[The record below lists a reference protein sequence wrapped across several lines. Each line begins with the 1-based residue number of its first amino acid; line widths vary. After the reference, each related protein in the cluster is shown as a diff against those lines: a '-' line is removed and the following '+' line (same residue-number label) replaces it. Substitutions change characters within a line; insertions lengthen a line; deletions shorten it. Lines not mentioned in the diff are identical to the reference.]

1 MNHKTL
7 ETKAA
12 TLTEQGEFTAIAAA
26 YSVDRV
32 RDQIVPGAFEK
43 TIGQWQTSQK
53 KIPLHWDH
61 EGSADSIIGWV
72 DPASMREVKEGLFVA
87 GRLDIEA
94 SDVAKEAWRS
104 VKNNAVALSFGYLAT
119 KQRKRRDGVNELL
132 EIDLYEVS
140 IVPAPANP
148 DTKFLSFKSV
158 EATLE
163 AESKQ
168 MMRVVEDPDACSTD
182 EPWAV
187 MDGDEV
193 MSCHMTEAE
202 ASARMGEMKSAVDDG
217 RDDEPETA
225 KSAPQDPL
233 RKRSEEVA
241 LALASE
247 GLPPGRYTEPPP
259 PPEVVI
265 PDERELR
272 RRSDEA
278 RLRIAGG

>member
-1 MNHKTL
+1 MQHKTL
-7 ETKAA
+7 QTKAR
-12 TLTEQGEFTAIAAA
+12 TTTEAGEFTAIAAA

-32 RDQIVPGAFEK
+32 NDAIIPGAFAK
-43 TIGQWQTSQK
+43 SISQWQDSGK

-61 EGSADSIIGWV
+61 EGSADSIIGSV

-148 DTKFLSFKSV
+148 DTKFLSYKSV
-158 EATLE
+158 EVALDEETERLN
-163 AESKQ
+163 
-168 MMRVVEDPDACSTD
+168 EDPD
-182 EPWAV
+182 
-187 MDGDEV
+187 
-193 MSCHMTEAE
+193 
-202 ASARMGEMKSAVDDG
+202 KAVDDG
-217 RDDEPETA
+217 CDDEPERA

-233 RKRSEEVA
+233 RKRSDEVA